1 MTEPAG
7 SSSGND
13 QGGMDTSPT
22 TTEKTS
28 PTENTKVRKTN
39 KICAFFRRRWKAVK
53 KIFQK
58 NRVAPIGSSAQP
70 DPETVCVPGP
80 SDPKPELQMDL
91 VEAEQLCV
99 PDLVCLKTEQQVETE
114 LSILQM
120 YIPQSAIQLQDRLE
134 QCTLDWTPITEVW
147 CNVFIGN
154 EETAKDRAK
163 LKEMGITHI
172 LNATASEE
180 DLYGKI
186 SSREEYYQGMNI
198 TYYNVPA
205 VDEVWFNI
213 SEYFFPAAEF
223 IHKALSNP
231 ENKVLVHCIHGV
243 SRSATLVLGYLMIH
257 HGMMV
262 EHAID
267 HATNVRWIG
276 PNVGFLNQL
285 TVLNSDLV
293 EQQKLQLR
301 KQLDKSKET
310 RF

>member
-1 MTEPAG
+1 MSMEKRNVQMKFDISKMKCWDLKGSEDMTEPAG

-13 QGGMDTSPT
+13 QGGMDTST

-28 PTENTKVRKTN
+28 PTENTNVRKSH
-39 KICAFFRRRWKAVK
+39 KFCAFFRRRWKAVK

-58 NRVAPIGSSAQP
+58 NRVVPIGISAQP
-70 DPETVCVPGP
+70 VPETLCVPGP

-91 VEAEQLCV
+91 VDAEQLCV
-99 PDLVCLKTEQQVETE
+99 PGPICPKTEHQVKTE

-120 YIPQSAIQLQDRLE
+120 YIPQSVIQLQDRLE

-180 DLYGKI
+180 DLHGKI
-186 SSREEYYQGMNI
+186 SSREEYYRGMNI

-205 VDEVWFNI
+205 VDEVWFDI
-213 SEYFFPAAEF
+213 SEYLFPAAEF
-223 IHKALSNP
+223 IHKAISNP

-243 SRSATLVLGYLMIH
+243 SRSSTLVLAYLMIH
-257 HGMMV
+257 HNMMV
-262 EHAID
+262 EDAID
-267 HATNVRWIG
+267 HVT
-276 PNVGFLNQL
+276 
-285 TVLNSDLV
+285 D
-293 EQQKLQLR
+293 
-301 KQLDKSKET
+301 
-310 RF
+310 